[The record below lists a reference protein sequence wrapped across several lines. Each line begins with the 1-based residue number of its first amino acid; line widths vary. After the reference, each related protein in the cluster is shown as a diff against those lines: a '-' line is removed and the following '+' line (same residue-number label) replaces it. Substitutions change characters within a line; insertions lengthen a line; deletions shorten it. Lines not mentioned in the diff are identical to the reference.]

1 MLSTFCIPIY
11 IIISLLFSCMFR
23 YIIFCFYFRRLIAMA
38 QRVFK
43 INVIE
48 LISIVSICNEN

>member
-11 IIISLLFSCMFR
+11 IIISLLFSFMFR
-23 YIIFCFYFRRLIAMA
+23 YIVFCFYFRRLIAMT

-43 INVIE
+43 INLIE
-48 LISIVSICNEN
+48 LN